1 MEGGEVLVKDIIC
14 VSLFNGMGCSFQAID
29 RVPGLRCVQKISSEI
44 DKYANI
50 VNDANYPETI
60 QLGSVTD
67 IEVLKEDGVAIG
79 LKGGNGV
86 EVMFEKGV
94 DILFVGGS
102 PCFVK
107 GTSIIT
113 KGLVKNIEDV
123 KVGDMVLTHEGR
135 YKKVLNIG
143 GNKNSEIYTVK
154 ASGLPLIQ
162 TTSEHPFYVKSVSN
176 KRIWDK
182 VNGTSKRMFSEPVW
196 KETKDLVKGDFLA
209 IPILKTESNPLN
221 ITKEEAYII
230 GRYIADG
237 HTRKDYRNSEN
248 RPNDRHWQLIL
259 SVGHQKLED
268 FTSRINQ
275 KFSNYPHSESTNRVV
290 FSSKRL
296 VEIVEEHCGCGAKN
310 KFISKTLL
318 DLPNDLLSELLE
330 GYLSGD
336 GCKIGEFYSMTTIS
350 ERLAQS
356 LILAIAKVYKVA
368 VQYSFIKVKPTTV
381 IQGRTVNQSD
391 SYLIKFSKEVKK
403 QSHFLTDDNFV
414 WVPLKLMTKTDYKQD
429 VFNLEVEDDNSYVAN
444 NCVVHNCQSFSFSG
458 KRNGMSTK
466 DNVEVLTLEH
476 YLELKSEKY
485 EFDGQSYLF
494 WEFIRLREEIKPKY
508 YLLENVEMGE
518 KWEKVLSKAVGV
530 NGIHINSALVS
541 AQSRKRIYWINF
553 GMRPMGLFGDMQ
565 SIVEQPKDR
574 GILLK
579 DILEEE
585 VDEKY
590 FLSEKAVKGILK
602 HKEEQKEKGFG
613 FGAVIKTEDEK
624 MNSLKVGGKG
634 VDDLVVHN
642 TLPRSSKTGKGG
654 TGPLKRVDGK
664 TYCLDTGRTNVVEF
678 PAIFDDY
685 NGRFR
690 KDGKSCTLTL
700 NSGSKSERNGQKVV
714 LGDLKDRKVIQ
725 LSNNN
730 KSNGGTQPYQQDR
743 IYDVDG
749 ISPALSAH
757 KADLIISLKS
767 KDKRLKKMIE
777 NSDLVDGEV
786 VHLDTYNQT
795 LDREKTPTLRTGGKN
810 DSFVYAPTLSKED
823 VKVKGDDEFF
833 EPSKRIN
840 ENLILEGNLRGGKWE
855 NTHETSRRVYNSDG
869 KAPTVPTMQGGN
881 QHPKAFHHSRIRR
894 LTPLEC
900 MRLQTV
906 ADDYKMPVSSSQ
918 AYKML
923 GNGWNIETIV
933 HLFNYITLE
942 K

>member
-1 MEGGEVLVKDIIC
+1 VLVKDIIC

-67 IEVLKEDGVAIG
+67 IEVIKENGVAVG

-102 PCFVK
+102 P
-107 GTSIIT
+107 
-113 KGLVKNIEDV
+113 
-123 KVGDMVLTHEGR
+123 
-135 YKKVLNIG
+135 
-143 GNKNSEIYTVK
+143 
-154 ASGLPLIQ
+154 
-162 TTSEHPFYVKSVSN
+162 
-176 KRIWDK
+176 
-182 VNGTSKRMFSEPVW
+182 
-196 KETKDLVKGDFLA
+196 
-209 IPILKTESNPLN
+209 
-221 ITKEEAYII
+221 
-230 GRYIADG
+230 
-237 HTRKDYRNSEN
+237 
-248 RPNDRHWQLIL
+248 
-259 SVGHQKLED
+259 
-268 FTSRINQ
+268 
-275 KFSNYPHSESTNRVV
+275 
-290 FSSKRL
+290 
-296 VEIVEEHCGCGAKN
+296 
-310 KFISKTLL
+310 
-318 DLPNDLLSELLE
+318 
-330 GYLSGD
+330 
-336 GCKIGEFYSMTTIS
+336 
-350 ERLAQS
+350 
-356 LILAIAKVYKVA
+356 
-368 VQYSFIKVKPTTV
+368 
-381 IQGRTVNQSD
+381 
-391 SYLIKFSKEVKK
+391 
-403 QSHFLTDDNFV
+403 
-414 WVPLKLMTKTDYKQD
+414 
-429 VFNLEVEDDNSYVAN
+429 
-444 NCVVHNCQSFSFSG
+444 CQSFSFSG

-579 DILEEE
+579 DILEDE

-714 LGDLKDRKVIQ
+714 LGDLKESL
-725 LSNNN
+725 LS
-730 KSNGGTQPYQQDR
+730 G
-743 IYDVDG
+743 
-749 ISPALSAH
+749 
-757 KADLIISLKS
+757 LKS

-894 LTPLEC
+894 LTVKEC

-906 ADDYKMPVSSSQ
+906 ADDYKMPVSDSQ
-918 AYKML
+918 AYRQL

>member
-67 IEVLKEDGVAIG
+67 IEVLKEDGVAVG

-102 PCFVK
+102 P
-107 GTSIIT
+107 
-113 KGLVKNIEDV
+113 
-123 KVGDMVLTHEGR
+123 
-135 YKKVLNIG
+135 
-143 GNKNSEIYTVK
+143 
-154 ASGLPLIQ
+154 
-162 TTSEHPFYVKSVSN
+162 
-176 KRIWDK
+176 
-182 VNGTSKRMFSEPVW
+182 
-196 KETKDLVKGDFLA
+196 
-209 IPILKTESNPLN
+209 
-221 ITKEEAYII
+221 
-230 GRYIADG
+230 
-237 HTRKDYRNSEN
+237 
-248 RPNDRHWQLIL
+248 
-259 SVGHQKLED
+259 
-268 FTSRINQ
+268 
-275 KFSNYPHSESTNRVV
+275 
-290 FSSKRL
+290 
-296 VEIVEEHCGCGAKN
+296 
-310 KFISKTLL
+310 
-318 DLPNDLLSELLE
+318 
-330 GYLSGD
+330 
-336 GCKIGEFYSMTTIS
+336 
-350 ERLAQS
+350 
-356 LILAIAKVYKVA
+356 
-368 VQYSFIKVKPTTV
+368 
-381 IQGRTVNQSD
+381 
-391 SYLIKFSKEVKK
+391 
-403 QSHFLTDDNFV
+403 
-414 WVPLKLMTKTDYKQD
+414 
-429 VFNLEVEDDNSYVAN
+429 
-444 NCVVHNCQSFSFSG
+444 CQSFSFSG

-476 YLELKSEKY
+476 YLQLKSEKY

-553 GMRPMGLFGDMQ
+553 GMKPMGLFGDMQ

-624 MNSLKVGGKG
+624 TNSLKVGGKD
-634 VDDLVVHN
+634 VDDLIVHN

-714 LGDLKDRKVIQ
+714 LEDLKESL
-725 LSNNN
+725 LS
-730 KSNGGTQPYQQDR
+730 G
-743 IYDVDG
+743 
-749 ISPALSAH
+749 
-757 KADLIISLKS
+757 LKS
-767 KDKRLKKMIE
+767 KDKRLKKIIE

-833 EPSKRIN
+833 EPNKRIN

-894 LTPLEC
+894 LTVKEC

-918 AYKML
+918 SYKLL

>member
-67 IEVLKEDGVAIG
+67 IEVIKENGVAVG

-102 PCFVK
+102 P
-107 GTSIIT
+107 
-113 KGLVKNIEDV
+113 
-123 KVGDMVLTHEGR
+123 
-135 YKKVLNIG
+135 
-143 GNKNSEIYTVK
+143 
-154 ASGLPLIQ
+154 
-162 TTSEHPFYVKSVSN
+162 
-176 KRIWDK
+176 
-182 VNGTSKRMFSEPVW
+182 
-196 KETKDLVKGDFLA
+196 
-209 IPILKTESNPLN
+209 
-221 ITKEEAYII
+221 
-230 GRYIADG
+230 
-237 HTRKDYRNSEN
+237 
-248 RPNDRHWQLIL
+248 
-259 SVGHQKLED
+259 
-268 FTSRINQ
+268 
-275 KFSNYPHSESTNRVV
+275 
-290 FSSKRL
+290 
-296 VEIVEEHCGCGAKN
+296 
-310 KFISKTLL
+310 
-318 DLPNDLLSELLE
+318 
-330 GYLSGD
+330 
-336 GCKIGEFYSMTTIS
+336 
-350 ERLAQS
+350 
-356 LILAIAKVYKVA
+356 
-368 VQYSFIKVKPTTV
+368 
-381 IQGRTVNQSD
+381 
-391 SYLIKFSKEVKK
+391 
-403 QSHFLTDDNFV
+403 
-414 WVPLKLMTKTDYKQD
+414 
-429 VFNLEVEDDNSYVAN
+429 
-444 NCVVHNCQSFSFSG
+444 CQSFSFSG

-590 FLSEKAVKGILK
+590 FLSEKAISYLQRAKDERVENVKYNDGS
-602 HKEEQKEKGFG
+602 EKTSTLTANYKRG
-613 FGAVIKTEDEK
+613 VH
-624 MNSLKVGGKG
+624 NGGETY
-634 VDDLVVHN
+634 VVHN

-654 TGPLKRVDGK
+654 TGPLSRVDGK

-714 LGDLKDRKVIQ
+714 LGDLKESL
-725 LSNNN
+725 LS
-730 KSNGGTQPYQQDR
+730 G
-743 IYDVDG
+743 
-749 ISPALSAH
+749 
-757 KADLIISLKS
+757 LKS

-810 DSFVYAPTLSKED
+810 DSFVYAPTLSKEEYKFRQD
-823 VKVKGDDEFF
+823 TPIPEDKDKFG
-833 EPSKRIN
+833 S
-840 ENLILEGNLRGGKWE
+840 LRANAGGKTRGVGLE
-855 NTHETSRRVYNSDG
+855 LLS
-869 KAPTVPTMQGGN
+869 
-881 QHPKAFHHSRIRR
+881 SRIRR
-894 LTPLEC
+894 LTPLEAK
-900 MRLQTV
+900 RLQTV
-906 ADDYKMPVSSSQ
+906 ADDYKMPVSDSQ
-918 AYKML
+918 SYKML
-923 GNGWNIETIV
+923 GNGWSIETIV

>member
-1 MEGGEVLVKDIIC
+1 VLDGEERMEGGEVLVKDIIC

-67 IEVLKEDGVAIG
+67 IEVIKENGVAVG

-102 PCFVK
+102 P
-107 GTSIIT
+107 
-113 KGLVKNIEDV
+113 
-123 KVGDMVLTHEGR
+123 
-135 YKKVLNIG
+135 
-143 GNKNSEIYTVK
+143 
-154 ASGLPLIQ
+154 
-162 TTSEHPFYVKSVSN
+162 
-176 KRIWDK
+176 
-182 VNGTSKRMFSEPVW
+182 
-196 KETKDLVKGDFLA
+196 
-209 IPILKTESNPLN
+209 
-221 ITKEEAYII
+221 
-230 GRYIADG
+230 
-237 HTRKDYRNSEN
+237 
-248 RPNDRHWQLIL
+248 
-259 SVGHQKLED
+259 
-268 FTSRINQ
+268 
-275 KFSNYPHSESTNRVV
+275 
-290 FSSKRL
+290 
-296 VEIVEEHCGCGAKN
+296 
-310 KFISKTLL
+310 
-318 DLPNDLLSELLE
+318 
-330 GYLSGD
+330 
-336 GCKIGEFYSMTTIS
+336 
-350 ERLAQS
+350 
-356 LILAIAKVYKVA
+356 
-368 VQYSFIKVKPTTV
+368 
-381 IQGRTVNQSD
+381 
-391 SYLIKFSKEVKK
+391 
-403 QSHFLTDDNFV
+403 
-414 WVPLKLMTKTDYKQD
+414 
-429 VFNLEVEDDNSYVAN
+429 
-444 NCVVHNCQSFSFSG
+444 CQSFSFSG

-553 GMRPMGLFGDMQ
+553 GMKPMGLFGDMQ

-634 VDDLVVHN
+634 VDDLIVHN
-642 TLPRSSKTGKGG
+642 TLPRSSKTGKEG

-777 NSDLVDGEV
+777 NSDLIDGEV

-810 DSFVYAPTLSKED
+810 DSFVYAPTLALNKNQLKKFNTDPDTEKANCLTLAQGRAGSSSEYMDSISKIH
-823 VKVKGDDEFF
+823 K
-833 EPSKRIN
+833 I
-840 ENLILEGNLRGGKWE
+840 
-855 NTHETSRRVYNSDG
+855 
-869 KAPTVPTMQGGN
+869 QGV
-881 QHPKAFHHSRIRR
+881 IRR

-900 MRLQTV
+900 KRLQTV
-906 ADDYKMPVSSSQ
+906 ADDYKMPVSDSQ
-918 AYKML
+918 SYKML

>member
-67 IEVLKEDGVAIG
+67 IEVLKENGVAVG

-102 PCFVK
+102 P
-107 GTSIIT
+107 
-113 KGLVKNIEDV
+113 
-123 KVGDMVLTHEGR
+123 
-135 YKKVLNIG
+135 
-143 GNKNSEIYTVK
+143 
-154 ASGLPLIQ
+154 
-162 TTSEHPFYVKSVSN
+162 
-176 KRIWDK
+176 
-182 VNGTSKRMFSEPVW
+182 
-196 KETKDLVKGDFLA
+196 
-209 IPILKTESNPLN
+209 
-221 ITKEEAYII
+221 
-230 GRYIADG
+230 
-237 HTRKDYRNSEN
+237 
-248 RPNDRHWQLIL
+248 
-259 SVGHQKLED
+259 
-268 FTSRINQ
+268 
-275 KFSNYPHSESTNRVV
+275 
-290 FSSKRL
+290 
-296 VEIVEEHCGCGAKN
+296 
-310 KFISKTLL
+310 
-318 DLPNDLLSELLE
+318 
-330 GYLSGD
+330 
-336 GCKIGEFYSMTTIS
+336 
-350 ERLAQS
+350 
-356 LILAIAKVYKVA
+356 
-368 VQYSFIKVKPTTV
+368 
-381 IQGRTVNQSD
+381 
-391 SYLIKFSKEVKK
+391 
-403 QSHFLTDDNFV
+403 
-414 WVPLKLMTKTDYKQD
+414 
-429 VFNLEVEDDNSYVAN
+429 
-444 NCVVHNCQSFSFSG
+444 CQSFSFSG

-476 YLELKSEKY
+476 YLQLKSEKY

-553 GMRPMGLFGDMQ
+553 GMKPMGLFGDMQ

-602 HKEEQKEKGFG
+602 HKEEQKE
-613 FGAVIKTEDEK
+613 
-624 MNSLKVGGKG
+624 KG

-714 LGDLKDRKVIQ
+714 LGYLKDRKVIQ

-795 LDREKTPTLRTGGKN
+795 LDREKSPALKLPHN
-810 DSFVYAPTLSKED
+810 DRFLYAT
-823 VKVKGDDEFF
+823 
-833 EPSKRIN
+833 
-840 ENLILEGNLRGGKWE
+840 
-855 NTHETSRRVYNSDG
+855 
-869 KAPTVPTMQGGN
+869 
-881 QHPKAFHHSRIRR
+881 SRIRR

-906 ADDYKMPVSSSQ
+906 DENFKWEMVGQFKYIDYICEESNFIKLWNQSNVKLTNAKTQLQLNKLNSVQNTTNMPKDTACWKLKDQSLTKQLNAKSESVPENNKQIWVTASCTIKDSLDTEQQIWLSKILKEIKSVCIVMKKLPTMAQKDYVQNTIKCHDYTGMHYMLKIEEVSQ
-918 AYKML
+918 AKMGTFAIEMELAFTEQSWKTISGENLTEKKLSIISTLLKPITTSLIYTYAKTHPNMRCCIRKLNLSKEKEFTCHVYHLSMENTFISDSSIYKML

-933 HLFNYITLE
+933 HLFNYIILE

>member
-1 MEGGEVLVKDIIC
+1 MFDGQERMEGGEVLVKDIIC

-50 VNDANYPETI
+50 VNDANYPDTV

-67 IEVLKEDGVAIG
+67 IEVLKENGVAVG

-102 PCFVK
+102 P
-107 GTSIIT
+107 
-113 KGLVKNIEDV
+113 
-123 KVGDMVLTHEGR
+123 
-135 YKKVLNIG
+135 
-143 GNKNSEIYTVK
+143 
-154 ASGLPLIQ
+154 
-162 TTSEHPFYVKSVSN
+162 
-176 KRIWDK
+176 
-182 VNGTSKRMFSEPVW
+182 
-196 KETKDLVKGDFLA
+196 
-209 IPILKTESNPLN
+209 
-221 ITKEEAYII
+221 
-230 GRYIADG
+230 
-237 HTRKDYRNSEN
+237 
-248 RPNDRHWQLIL
+248 
-259 SVGHQKLED
+259 
-268 FTSRINQ
+268 
-275 KFSNYPHSESTNRVV
+275 
-290 FSSKRL
+290 
-296 VEIVEEHCGCGAKN
+296 
-310 KFISKTLL
+310 
-318 DLPNDLLSELLE
+318 
-330 GYLSGD
+330 
-336 GCKIGEFYSMTTIS
+336 
-350 ERLAQS
+350 
-356 LILAIAKVYKVA
+356 
-368 VQYSFIKVKPTTV
+368 
-381 IQGRTVNQSD
+381 
-391 SYLIKFSKEVKK
+391 
-403 QSHFLTDDNFV
+403 
-414 WVPLKLMTKTDYKQD
+414 
-429 VFNLEVEDDNSYVAN
+429 
-444 NCVVHNCQSFSFSG
+444 CQSFSFSG

-590 FLSEKAVKGILK
+590 FLSEKMLNYFDKRAANYNNGNVNIRNNDDKASTITASYSSCDISDN
-602 HKEEQKEKGFG
+602 F
-613 FGAVIKTEDEK
+613 IK
-624 MNSLKVGGKG
+624 
-634 VDDLVVHN
+634 
-642 TLPRSSKTGKGG
+642 
-654 TGPLKRVDGK
+654 
-664 TYCLDTGRTNVVEF
+664 VEF

-714 LGDLKDRKVIQ
+714 LGDLKNRKVIQ
-725 LSNNN
+725 LSDNN

-795 LDREKTPTLRTGGKN
+795 LDKEKSPALKLPHN
-810 DSFVYAPTLSKED
+810 DRFLYAT
-823 VKVKGDDEFF
+823 
-833 EPSKRIN
+833 
-840 ENLILEGNLRGGKWE
+840 
-855 NTHETSRRVYNSDG
+855 
-869 KAPTVPTMQGGN
+869 
-881 QHPKAFHHSRIRR
+881 SRIRR
-894 LTPLEC
+894 LTVKEC

-906 ADDYKMPVSSSQ
+906 ADDYKMPVSDSQ
-918 AYKML
+918 SYKML

>member
-67 IEVLKEDGVAIG
+67 IEVLKEGGVAVG

-102 PCFVK
+102 PC
-107 GTSIIT
+107 T
-113 KGLVKNIEDV
+113 
-123 KVGDMVLTHEGR
+123 
-135 YKKVLNIG
+135 
-143 GNKNSEIYTVK
+143 
-154 ASGLPLIQ
+154 
-162 TTSEHPFYVKSVSN
+162 
-176 KRIWDK
+176 
-182 VNGTSKRMFSEPVW
+182 
-196 KETKDLVKGDFLA
+196 DL
-209 IPILKTESNPLN
+209 
-221 ITKEEAYII
+221 
-230 GRYIADG
+230 
-237 HTRKDYRNSEN
+237 
-248 RPNDRHWQLIL
+248 
-259 SVGHQKLED
+259 
-268 FTSRINQ
+268 
-275 KFSNYPHSESTNRVV
+275 
-290 FSSKRL
+290 
-296 VEIVEEHCGCGAKN
+296 
-310 KFISKTLL
+310 
-318 DLPNDLLSELLE
+318 
-330 GYLSGD
+330 
-336 GCKIGEFYSMTTIS
+336 
-350 ERLAQS
+350 S
-356 LILAIAKVYKVA
+356 L
-368 VQYSFIKVKPTTV
+368 
-381 IQGRTVNQSD
+381 
-391 SYLIKFSKEVKK
+391 
-403 QSHFLTDDNFV
+403 
-414 WVPLKLMTKTDYKQD
+414 
-429 VFNLEVEDDNSYVAN
+429 
-444 NCVVHNCQSFSFSG
+444 SG
-458 KRNGMSTK
+458 KRKGLSTK
-466 DNVEVLTLEH
+466 DKIEVLTLEH

-602 HKEEQKEKGFG
+602 HKEEQKEKG
-613 FGAVIKTEDEK
+613 
-624 MNSLKVGGKG
+624 

-714 LGDLKDRKVIQ
+714 LGDLKESL
-725 LSNNN
+725 LS
-730 KSNGGTQPYQQDR
+730 G
-743 IYDVDG
+743 
-749 ISPALSAH
+749 
-757 KADLIISLKS
+757 LKS

-810 DSFVYAPTLSKED
+810 DSFVYAPTLALNKNQLKKFNTDPDTEKANCLTLAQGRAGSSSEYMDSISKIH
-823 VKVKGDDEFF
+823 K
-833 EPSKRIN
+833 I
-840 ENLILEGNLRGGKWE
+840 
-855 NTHETSRRVYNSDG
+855 
-869 KAPTVPTMQGGN
+869 QGV
-881 QHPKAFHHSRIRR
+881 IRR
-894 LTPLEC
+894 LTPLEAK
-900 MRLQTV
+900 RLQTV
-906 ADDYKMPVSSSQ
+906 ADDYKMPVSDSQ
-918 AYKML
+918 AYRQL

>member
-67 IEVLKEDGVAIG
+67 IEVLKEDGVAVG

-102 PCFVK
+102 P
-107 GTSIIT
+107 
-113 KGLVKNIEDV
+113 
-123 KVGDMVLTHEGR
+123 
-135 YKKVLNIG
+135 
-143 GNKNSEIYTVK
+143 
-154 ASGLPLIQ
+154 
-162 TTSEHPFYVKSVSN
+162 
-176 KRIWDK
+176 
-182 VNGTSKRMFSEPVW
+182 
-196 KETKDLVKGDFLA
+196 
-209 IPILKTESNPLN
+209 
-221 ITKEEAYII
+221 
-230 GRYIADG
+230 
-237 HTRKDYRNSEN
+237 
-248 RPNDRHWQLIL
+248 
-259 SVGHQKLED
+259 
-268 FTSRINQ
+268 
-275 KFSNYPHSESTNRVV
+275 
-290 FSSKRL
+290 
-296 VEIVEEHCGCGAKN
+296 
-310 KFISKTLL
+310 
-318 DLPNDLLSELLE
+318 
-330 GYLSGD
+330 
-336 GCKIGEFYSMTTIS
+336 
-350 ERLAQS
+350 
-356 LILAIAKVYKVA
+356 
-368 VQYSFIKVKPTTV
+368 
-381 IQGRTVNQSD
+381 
-391 SYLIKFSKEVKK
+391 
-403 QSHFLTDDNFV
+403 
-414 WVPLKLMTKTDYKQD
+414 
-429 VFNLEVEDDNSYVAN
+429 
-444 NCVVHNCQSFSFSG
+444 CQSFSFSG

-476 YLELKSEKY
+476 YLQLKSEKY

-553 GMRPMGLFGDMQ
+553 GMKPMGLFGDMQ

-602 HKEEQKEKGFG
+602 HKEEQKE
-613 FGAVIKTEDEK
+613 
-624 MNSLKVGGKG
+624 KG

-894 LTPLEC
+894 LTVKEC

-906 ADDYKMPVSSSQ
+906 ADDYKMPVSDSQ
-918 AYKML
+918 SYKML

>member
-67 IEVLKEDGVAIG
+67 IEVLKENGVAVG

-102 PCFVK
+102 P
-107 GTSIIT
+107 
-113 KGLVKNIEDV
+113 
-123 KVGDMVLTHEGR
+123 
-135 YKKVLNIG
+135 
-143 GNKNSEIYTVK
+143 
-154 ASGLPLIQ
+154 
-162 TTSEHPFYVKSVSN
+162 
-176 KRIWDK
+176 
-182 VNGTSKRMFSEPVW
+182 
-196 KETKDLVKGDFLA
+196 
-209 IPILKTESNPLN
+209 
-221 ITKEEAYII
+221 
-230 GRYIADG
+230 
-237 HTRKDYRNSEN
+237 
-248 RPNDRHWQLIL
+248 
-259 SVGHQKLED
+259 
-268 FTSRINQ
+268 
-275 KFSNYPHSESTNRVV
+275 
-290 FSSKRL
+290 
-296 VEIVEEHCGCGAKN
+296 
-310 KFISKTLL
+310 
-318 DLPNDLLSELLE
+318 
-330 GYLSGD
+330 
-336 GCKIGEFYSMTTIS
+336 
-350 ERLAQS
+350 
-356 LILAIAKVYKVA
+356 
-368 VQYSFIKVKPTTV
+368 
-381 IQGRTVNQSD
+381 
-391 SYLIKFSKEVKK
+391 
-403 QSHFLTDDNFV
+403 
-414 WVPLKLMTKTDYKQD
+414 
-429 VFNLEVEDDNSYVAN
+429 
-444 NCVVHNCQSFSFSG
+444 CQSFSFSG

-590 FLSEKAVKGILK
+590 FLSEKAVSKIERHNNNTLK
-602 HKEEQKEKGFG
+602 NEKSNCLLAGYY
-613 FGAVIKTEDEK
+613 KQ
-624 MNSLKVGGKG
+624 GGR
-634 VDDLVVHN
+634 DQQYIVHN
-642 TLPRSSKTGKGG
+642 TLPRLSKTGKGG
-654 TGPLKRVDGK
+654 TGPLKTVDGK
-664 TYCLDTGRTNVVEF
+664 TYCLDTERTNVVEF

-714 LGDLKDRKVIQ
+714 LGDLKESL
-725 LSNNN
+725 LS
-730 KSNGGTQPYQQDR
+730 G
-743 IYDVDG
+743 
-749 ISPALSAH
+749 
-757 KADLIISLKS
+757 LKS

-810 DSFVYAPTLSKED
+810 DSFVYAPTLSKEEYKFRQD
-823 VKVKGDDEFF
+823 TPIPEDKDKFG
-833 EPSKRIN
+833 S
-840 ENLILEGNLRGGKWE
+840 LRANAGGKTRGVGLE
-855 NTHETSRRVYNSDG
+855 LLS
-869 KAPTVPTMQGGN
+869 
-881 QHPKAFHHSRIRR
+881 SRIRR

-906 ADDYKMPVSSSQ
+906 DENFKWEMVGQFKYIDYICEESNFIKLWNQSNVKLTNAKTQLQLNKLNSVQNTTNMPKDMACWKLKDQSLIKQLNAKSESVPENNKQIWVTASCTIKDSLDTEQQIWLSKILKEIKSVCIVMKKLPTMVQKDYVQNTIKCHDYTGMHYMLKIEEVSQVKMGTFAIEMELAFTEQSWKTISGENLTEKKLSIISTLLKPITTSLIYTYAKTHPNMRCCIRKLNLSKEKEFTCHVYHLSMENTFISDSSI
-918 AYKML
+918 YKML

>member
-67 IEVLKEDGVAIG
+67 IEILKEDGVAVG

-102 PCFVK
+102 P
-107 GTSIIT
+107 
-113 KGLVKNIEDV
+113 
-123 KVGDMVLTHEGR
+123 
-135 YKKVLNIG
+135 
-143 GNKNSEIYTVK
+143 
-154 ASGLPLIQ
+154 
-162 TTSEHPFYVKSVSN
+162 
-176 KRIWDK
+176 
-182 VNGTSKRMFSEPVW
+182 
-196 KETKDLVKGDFLA
+196 
-209 IPILKTESNPLN
+209 
-221 ITKEEAYII
+221 
-230 GRYIADG
+230 
-237 HTRKDYRNSEN
+237 
-248 RPNDRHWQLIL
+248 
-259 SVGHQKLED
+259 
-268 FTSRINQ
+268 
-275 KFSNYPHSESTNRVV
+275 
-290 FSSKRL
+290 
-296 VEIVEEHCGCGAKN
+296 
-310 KFISKTLL
+310 
-318 DLPNDLLSELLE
+318 
-330 GYLSGD
+330 
-336 GCKIGEFYSMTTIS
+336 
-350 ERLAQS
+350 
-356 LILAIAKVYKVA
+356 
-368 VQYSFIKVKPTTV
+368 
-381 IQGRTVNQSD
+381 
-391 SYLIKFSKEVKK
+391 
-403 QSHFLTDDNFV
+403 
-414 WVPLKLMTKTDYKQD
+414 
-429 VFNLEVEDDNSYVAN
+429 
-444 NCVVHNCQSFSFSG
+444 CQSFSFSG

-553 GMRPMGLFGDMQ
+553 GMKPMGLFGDMQ

-590 FLSEKAVKGILK
+590 FLSEKAISYLQRAKDERVENVKYNDGS
-602 HKEEQKEKGFG
+602 EKTSTLTANYKRG
-613 FGAVIKTEDEK
+613 
-624 MNSLKVGGKG
+624 
-634 VDDLVVHN
+634 VHN
-642 TLPRSSKTGKGG
+642 GG
-654 TGPLKRVDGK
+654 E
-664 TYCLDTGRTNVVEF
+664 TYVVEF
-678 PAIFDDY
+678 
-685 NGRFR
+685 
-690 KDGKSCTLTL
+690 
-700 NSGSKSERNGQKVV
+700 
-714 LGDLKDRKVIQ
+714 KDRKVIQ

-810 DSFVYAPTLSKED
+810 DSFVYAPTLSKEEYKFRQD
-823 VKVKGDDEFF
+823 TPIPEDKDKFG
-833 EPSKRIN
+833 S
-840 ENLILEGNLRGGKWE
+840 LRANAGGKTRGVGLE
-855 NTHETSRRVYNSDG
+855 LLS
-869 KAPTVPTMQGGN
+869 
-881 QHPKAFHHSRIRR
+881 SRIRR
-894 LTPLEC
+894 LTVKEC

-906 ADDYKMPVSSSQ
+906 ADDYKMPVSDSQ
-918 AYKML
+918 AYRQL